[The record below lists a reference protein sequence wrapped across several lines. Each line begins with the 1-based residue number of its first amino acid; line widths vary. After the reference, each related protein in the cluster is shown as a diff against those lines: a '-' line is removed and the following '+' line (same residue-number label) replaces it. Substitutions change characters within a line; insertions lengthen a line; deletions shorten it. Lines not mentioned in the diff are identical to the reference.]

1 MWDGMIWVLVRREE
15 PSCRWWLALQ
25 TALWDRW
32 EDLSMLFAAC
42 LGFRKVCAGLYLN
55 TGHPCSC
62 SQRLCWVSRAWLA
75 KPVAFLLSQSTLET
89 QYSTVTCG
97 GTKRGRDDE
106 SISQPWE
113 LLWMGLHEVAFS
125 VCPQCC
131 LAVGKTPFQARGASA
146 AGRLRMLALQHKA
159 GCRRA
164 WCWQRIAPA
173 LPGFMDQCIKPTGRD
188 AWHSLIRHL
197 WSRGAMRFFAV
208 L

>member
-1 MWDGMIWVLVRREE
+1 MDVGWNDLGACQEGGAVLPLVVG
-15 PSCRWWLALQ
+15 SANSALGQ
-25 TALWDRW
+25 VGRPIQ
-32 EDLSMLFAAC
+32 AC

-113 LLWMGLHEVAFS
+113 LVWMGLHEVAFS

-146 AGRLRMLALQHKA
+146 AGRLSMLALQHKA